1 MRLPAWVRG
10 ASVVPVAL
18 ALLGFASP
26 AASSAASTAGVI
38 RGYAARRGAR
48 AKASVPP
55 AATAIGA
62 FGLDVM
68 GKLRG
73 GNLVL
78 SPDSIADALAMAGS
92 GAAGQTATQMAHV
105 LELASPGAFAQVGQ
119 LQSSIAAEQL
129 AAGHGNPQA
138 PTLEIADGLFVQ
150 QGFSL
155 REPFL
160 SGVRGSFTV
169 VPQTVEFRGGGAGG
183 VGTINAWVSEHT
195 HGLIPQILTSIPE
208 QTLLALVNA
217 LYLEASWLHPFKAS
231 QTVSAAF
238 HGQHRDAAMP
248 FMHETEQLPYSQ
260 GRGYVAVEL
269 PYQAS
274 TLSLLVVLPVGQS
287 ATSLERRLTDKGLTQ
302 IVDRLATTP
311 VALSLPRFQLEF
323 HEELNRPLEEL
334 GMTDAF
340 GEDANFSGI
349 AREPALNIGV
359 VEHASDF
366 SVDEQGTLA
375 TAATAVTVEATSA
388 IVLRK
393 PIVKFDADRP
403 FLFFLRD
410 DGTGTLLFAGRLTE
424 PDTGPA
430 P

>member
-1 MRLPAWVRG
+1 M
-10 ASVVPVAL
+10 PVAL
-18 ALLGFASP
+18 VLLGFASP
-26 AASSAASTAGVI
+26 AGSSESTAGVI
-38 RGYAARRGAR
+38 RGHAAWESAR
-48 AKASVPP
+48 ASAGVPP
-55 AATAIGA
+55 AAPAIGA
-62 FGLDVM
+62 FGLDLM
-68 GKLRG
+68 RKLRG
-73 GNLVL
+73 GNLVF

-92 GAAGQTATQMAHV
+92 GAAGETATQMAHV
-105 LELASPGAFAQVGQ
+105 LKVASPGAFAQVGQ
-119 LQSSIAAEQL
+119 LQSSISAEQL
-129 AAGHGNPQA
+129 AAGQGNPQA

-150 QGFSL
+150 REFSL

-160 SGVRGSFTV
+160 SGVQSSFAA
-169 VPQTVEFRGGGAGG
+169 VPQTVEFRGGGASG
-183 VGTINAWVSEHT
+183 VEAINTWVSEHT

-208 QTLLALVNA
+208 RTLLALANA
-217 LYLEASWLHPFKAS
+217 IYLKASWLHPFKAS
-231 QTVSAAF
+231 QTVSAPF
-238 HGQHRDAAMP
+238 HGQHRGAAMP

-260 GRGYVAVEL
+260 GRGYSAVEL

-287 ATSLERRLTDKGLTQ
+287 TTSLEHRLTDGGLAQ
-302 IVDRLATTP
+302 IVDRLTTKP

-340 GEDANFSGI
+340 SEDANFSGI
-349 AREPALNIGV
+349 APDAPLKIGL

-366 SVDEQGTLA
+366 SVNEQGTLA
-375 TAATAVTVEATSA
+375 TAATVTTLEATSA
-388 IVLRK
+388 IGFRK

-410 DGTGTLLFAGRLTE
+410 DSTGTLLFAGRLTE
-424 PDTGPA
+424 PGAGLA